1 MVSLRKC
8 VSVAKQTPR
17 VPAYMV
23 ALNFLP
29 LFLILLGVLVASR
42 FSSAGSAIAVFFLWL
57 YLLPPTL
64 CRLVLSSGVPV
75 TDGATPDTPAF
86 RRWWLLTQLQMP
98 FNRVGLLEELL
109 RLVPGLYSL
118 WLNLWGGKV
127 SLTTF
132 WTRDVLISDRYL
144 LTIEP
149 GVTMASQTGI
159 SAHLVS
165 LDDDG
170 LLRLVVAPVVIEQG
184 AVLGI
189 RSGLGPG
196 CRLFAGELLPAGRLL
211 PPLTGWRD
219 GRKVSLAPEH
229 PHRQGAEQEPGK

>member
-1 MVSLRKC
+1 M
-8 VSVAKQTPR
+8 AKQTTR
-17 VPAYMV
+17 VPGYMV

-29 LFLILLGVLVASR
+29 LLLIVIGLLVALQ
-42 FSSAGSAIAVFFLWL
+42 FSSVASGVAVFLLWL
-57 YLLPPTL
+57 YLLPPLL
-64 CRLVLSSGVPV
+64 CRLILLSGAPV
-75 TDGATPDTPAF
+75 TDGATPDQPAF

-118 WLNLWGGKV
+118 WLNLWGAKV
-127 SLTTF
+127 SLMTF

-144 LTIEP
+144 LTVGP

-165 LDDDG
+165 PGADG
-170 LLRLVVAPVVIEQG
+170 RMRLVLAPVVIEDG

-211 PPLTGWRD
+211 PPHTGWRD
-219 GRKVSLAPEH
+219 GRKVSLGASEQ
-229 PHRQGAEQEPGK
+229 PHQQGTEQEADEKPGATQR